1 MRNEITIVDSGM
13 GNLQSVRRKLERV
26 GARAVV
32 SSDPAALAAAQKL
45 VIPGVGHFQR
55 AMANLRERRLI
66 DALEEAVL
74 RRKVPVLGICLG
86 LQLMARRSEEGEV
99 AGLGWLVADVVR
111 FRVGDSA
118 RHKVP
123 HMGWNGLHAARPSPL
138 LEGIASDAEFYFC
151 HSYHLRFDDRADVL
165 GETDYDYRFDA
176 AAARGHIY
184 GVQFHP
190 EKSHDAGERLL
201 RNFAEL

>member
-1 MRNEITIVDSGM
+1 MGTEIVIVDSGM

-32 SSDPAALAAAQKL
+32 SSDPAVLAAAQKL

-55 AMANLRERRLI
+55 AMANLREMRLI
-66 DALEEAVL
+66 DALGEAVL

-86 LQLMARRSEEGEV
+86 LQLMARGSEEGDV
-99 AGLGWLVADVVR
+99 TGLGWLAADVVR
-111 FRVGDSA
+111 FRVGDST
-118 RHKVP
+118 RYKVP

-138 LEGIASDAEFYFC
+138 LEGIQSDAEFYFC
-151 HSYHLRFDDRADVL
+151 HSYHVQLDEATDVL
-165 GETDYDYRFDA
+165 GETRYDYRFGA
-176 AAARGHIY
+176 AVAHDHIY